1 MTTIT
6 ASPSITSTDSVV
18 ARIVAE
24 LEHNPDART
33 LLLRTLLTD
42 DLLELPARVDRI
54 EERLLALIEQ
64 VAENGRLIAENSRL
78 IAENGRQIAENSR
91 LIAENGRQIDALTQK
106 VGTMDGKLG
115 NLTGEFAE
123 RKVHANIHSVLAQ
136 HLQAPLRSRKI
147 LKNVYIDVD
156 QSLREAIQDAAED
169 GLIDDA
175 ARIGA
180 FATDIIVGCG
190 RRGERENI
198 YLVGEISRTINNDDI
213 TRAYE
218 RARTISV
225 ATGSETVAAAI
236 GGFVAPPQTR
246 LAEELGVRVFIV
258 AQLQE

>member
-6 ASPSITSTDSVV
+6 TTASITSTDSVV

-78 IAENGRQIAENSR
+78 IAENGRQI
-91 LIAENGRQIDALTQK
+91 DALIQK
-106 VGTMDGKLG
+106 VATMDG
-115 NLTGEFAE
+115 NLSNLMGDMAE
-123 RKVHANIHSVLAQ
+123 RKVHANIRSILSQHSQV
-136 HLQAPLRSRKI
+136 PFRVRKI
-147 LKNVYIDVD
+147 LKNVFIDID
-156 QSLREAIQDAAED
+156 GQLSEALYDAADD

-180 FATDIIVGCG
+180 FAADIILGCG

-198 YLVGEISRTINNDDI
+198 YFVAEVSRTINNDDI
-213 TRAYE
+213 ARAYE
-218 RARTISV
+218 RARTIGV
-225 ATGSETVAAAI
+225 ATGAETMAAAI
-236 GGFVAPPQTR
+236 GGCVAPPQTR
-246 LAEELGVRVFIV
+246 LADELGVHVLI
-258 AQLQE
+258 ATQLQE

>member
-1 MTTIT
+1 MTTT
-6 ASPSITSTDSVV
+6 ASITSTDSVV

-64 VAENGRLIAENSRL
+64 VAENSRL
-78 IAENGRQIAENSR
+78 IAENGR

-123 RKVHANIHSVLAQ
+123 RKVHANIHSILAQ

-147 LKNVYIDVD
+147 LKSVYIDVD

-218 RARTISV
+218 RARTIGV
-225 ATGSETVAAAI
+225 ATGSETMAAAI

-246 LAEELGVRVFIV
+246 LADELGVRVLIV

>member
-6 ASPSITSTDSVV
+6 TTASITSTDSVV

-33 LLLRTLLTD
+33 LLLRTLLTE
-42 DLLELPARVDRI
+42 DLLELPPRVDRI

-64 VAENGRLIAENSRL
+64 VAENGRLIAENSL
-78 IAENGRQIAENSR
+78 

-123 RKVHANIHSVLAQ
+123 RKVHANIHSILAQ

-147 LKNVYIDVD
+147 LKSVYIDVD

-180 FATDIIVGCG
+180 FATDIIIGCG

-218 RARTISV
+218 RARTIGV
-225 ATGSETVAAAI
+225 ATGSETMAAAI

-246 LAEELGVRVFIV
+246 LADELGVHILI
-258 AQLQE
+258 ATQLQE